1 MILNC
6 YQKGKVNWHPL
17 VVLALVASTVL
28 FAGLYVGERAG
39 LYERSISVADNQG
52 NTRQEYNWRL
62 VTSWPKNFPGLGMG
76 PEKFAAMVDE
86 MSAGRLQVHV
96 YGAGELVP
104 ALGVLDAVSTGSVEM
119 GHSGAYYH
127 KGKIPA
133 SPFFSAIPFGMN
145 VLEHNAWIYYGGGL
159 ELWREIYEPLNV
171 IPFPGGNT
179 GIQMAGWFNKEINSI
194 EDYRGLKM
202 RIPGIAGE
210 VFSRAGGTAVNIPGG
225 ELYTSMQT
233 GVIDATEWVGPYND
247 RSFGLNEVGEHYYTP
262 AWHEPEA
269 MLEFIVNETAWNS
282 LPEDLQAIVR
292 VAADAVNAD
301 MLAEYTARNAQALRD
316 LRASGIEPKSLPN
329 EVLDELKRHAL
340 DYYEEESA
348 RNEDFARIY
357 QQYREFQTMTY
368 EWLQISEKAM
378 YDYRGVLKSTE

>member
-1 MILNC
+1 MSRHSKQTGAI
-6 YQKGKVNWHPL
+6 NWNPL
-17 VVLALVASTVL
+17 IILALVASTVL
-28 FAGLYVGERAG
+28 FAGLFASERATR
-39 LYERSISVADNQG
+39 YERSTSVASEDG
-52 NTRQEYNWRL
+52 STRQEFNWRL

-76 PEKFAAMVDE
+76 PEKFAELVNE
-86 MSAGRLQVHV
+86 MSGGRLQVHV

-133 SPFFSAIPFGMN
+133 APFFSTIPFGMN

-159 ELWREIYEPLNV
+159 ELWRELYAPLNV

-194 EDYRGLKM
+194 EDFRGLKM

-247 RSFGLNEVGEHYYTP
+247 RSFGLNEVGQYYYTP
-262 AWHEPEA
+262 GWHEPEA
-269 MLEFIVNETAWNS
+269 MMEFLVNETAWNS

-292 VAADAVNAD
+292 VAADAINAD
-301 MLAEYTARNAQALRD
+301 MLAEYTARNAQALQD
-316 LRASGIEPKSLPN
+316 LRAAGIEPRPLPA
-329 EVLDELKRHAL
+329 EIIAELKRHAL
-340 DYYEEESA
+340 DYYKEESA

-357 QQYREFQTMTY
+357 EHYTEFQKMTY

-378 YDYRGVLKSTE
+378 YDYRELLEKD

>member
-1 MILNC
+1 LNFTKK
-6 YQKGKVNWHPL
+6 QKGRIRWYPL
-17 VVLALVASTVL
+17 IVLALVATTVL
-28 FAGLYVGERAG
+28 FAGLFVS
-39 LYERSISVADNQG
+39 ERSTRYENSVFVANTDG
-52 NTRQEYNWRL
+52 STRQEFNWRM

-76 PEKFAAMVDE
+76 PENFARIVEE
-86 MSAGRLQVHV
+86 MSGGRLKVHV
-96 YGAGELVP
+96 HGAGELVP
-104 ALGVLDAVSTGSVEM
+104 ALGVFDAVSTGSVEI
-119 GHSGAYYH
+119 GHTGAYYH

-159 ELWREIYEPLNV
+159 EEWRRLYEPFNV

-179 GIQMAGWFNKEINSI
+179 GIQMAGWFNREINSI
-194 EDYRGLKM
+194 DDFRGLKM

-210 VFSRAGGTAVNIPGG
+210 VFSRAGGTAVGIPGG

-247 RSFGLNEVGEHYYTP
+247 RSFGLNEVAEYYYTP
-262 AWHEPEA
+262 GWHEPEA
-269 MLEFIVNETAWNS
+269 MMEFIVNMNAWNR

-292 VAADAVNAD
+292 VASDAVNAD

-316 LRASGIEPKSLPN
+316 LRSEGIEPRPLPT
-329 EVLDELKRHAL
+329 EVLAELKRHAL
-340 DYYEEESA
+340 GYYQEESA

-357 QQYREFQTMTY
+357 QQYTEFQRMVS
-368 EWLQISEKAM
+368 EWLVISEKATF
-378 YDYRGVLKSTE
+378 DYREALEHIE

>member
-1 MILNC
+1 MNSKST
-6 YQKGKVNWHPL
+6 QKGTINWHPII
-17 VVLALVASTVL
+17 VLALVATTVL
-28 FAGLYVGERAG
+28 FAGLFVSERAG
-39 LYERSISVADNQG
+39 LYARSTSVADNLG
-52 NTRQEYNWRL
+52 NTRQEFNWRMA
-62 VTSWPKNFPGLGMG
+62 TSWPKNFPGLGMG
-76 PEKFAAMVDE
+76 PEKFAVMVDQ

-104 ALGVLDAVSTGSVEM
+104 ALGVFDAVSTGSVEM

-133 SPFFSAIPFGMN
+133 SPFFTAIPFGMS

-159 ELWREIYEPLNV
+159 EEWRKLYAPMNV

-179 GIQMAGWFNKEINSI
+179 GIQMAGWFNREINSI
-194 EDYRGLKM
+194 EDFRGLKM

-210 VFSRAGGTAVNIPGG
+210 VFSRAGGAAINIPGG

-247 RSFGLNEVGEHYYTP
+247 RSFGLNEVGEYYYTP
-262 AWHEPEA
+262 GWHEPEA
-269 MLEFIVNETAWNS
+269 MMEFLVNESAWNS

-301 MLAEYTARNAQALRD
+301 MLAEYTARNALALRD
-316 LRASGIEPKSLPN
+316 LRAEGIEPRPLPT
-329 EVLDELKRHAL
+329 EVLAELKRHAM
-340 DYYEEESA
+340 DYYDEESA

-357 QQYREFQTMTY
+357 KQYTEFQDMVY
-368 EWLQISEKAM
+368 EWLVISEKAM
-378 YDYRGVLKSTE
+378 FDYREELKEIE